1 MTYLVIFLTESFAL
15 TLVLAGFVMAVSQV
29 ASVLGRLA
37 WGVVADRLLRR
48 RSMLGLLG
56 LGMAASAFAT
66 LAAGPGW
73 PAWLLFLFASV
84 FGATA
89 VGWNGVFL
97 AEVARIAGVERAS
110 RATGGCLFFTF
121 LGVVVTPPLFNL
133 VHALSGNYAIAYAVF
148 GVPALLAGLQLTVRT
163 SRGP

>member
-1 MTYLVIFLTESFAL
+1 
-15 TLVLAGFVMAVSQV
+15 MAVSQA

-37 WGVVADRLLRR
+37 WGVAADRLLSR

-66 LAAGPGW
+66 LAAGPDW
-73 PAWLLFLFASV
+73 PGWLLFLFAAA

-97 AEVARIAGVERAS
+97 AEVARIAGIERAS

-133 VHALSGNYAIAYAVF
+133 AHALSGSYAIAYAVF
-148 GVPALLAGLQLTVRT
+148 GVPALLAGLQLTVFTPR
-163 SRGP
+163 RP